1 MKVACRVPA
10 VSVVLPCYNAMATL
24 PQTIASAARQTE
36 RDIEIIVVDDGSTDA
51 STAIVEKLADADPRI
66 KLLKQVN
73 GGVSAARN
81 AGIGAARARIIA
93 LLDSDDLWAPDHL
106 EAHVRRLQQEPRLG
120 ISFSPA
126 RFIDT
131 AGNVIGCSQ
140 PKLRHINPGD
150 LLVSNPTTTCST
162 LVIRRDVFKDVGL
175 FRTAMRHNEDQEWL
189 FRVTLS
195 GWRMAGDPTP
205 RVDYRTSPQ
214 GLASDLDGMLRGF
227 EMMIVEARKLAPVL
241 VKREEFHARAS
252 MLRYLARRAI
262 RLGLPPAVARHYIL
276 RAVGTSPSIVLR
288 QPAATFSTLVGALL
302 PRAILRPVLGR
313 TQHPAL
319 ATPQSRA
326 MEA

>member
-10 VSVVLPCYNAMATL
+10 VSVVVPCYNAMSTL
-24 PQTIASAARQTE
+24 PQTIASAASQTE
-36 RDIEIIVVDDGSTDA
+36 RDIEIIIVDDGSTDA
-51 STAIVEKLADADPRI
+51 STAIVEKLAGGDPRI
-66 KLLKQVN
+66 KLVKQAN

-93 LLDSDDLWAPDHL
+93 LLDSDDLWAPEHL
-106 EAHVRRLQQEPRLG
+106 QTHVQRLQQEPRLG
-120 ISFSPA
+120 VSFSPA

-131 AGNVIGCSQ
+131 VGNVIGCSQ

-175 FRTAMRHNEDQEWL
+175 FRTSIRHNEDQEWL

-241 VKREEFHARAS
+241 VKREEFRARAS

-262 RLGLPPAVARHYIL
+262 RLGLPSAVARDYVL
-276 RAVGTSPSIVLR
+276 RAVRVSPSVLLR
-288 QPAATFSTLVGALL
+288 EPVATFSTLAGALL
-302 PRAILRPVLGR
+302 PRVVVQPVLER
-313 TQHPAL
+313 TRTSAL
-319 ATPQSRA
+319 AAPQESP